1 MEDDFKDYARS
12 LTVFFM
18 GIGFLL
24 AFVGFYFTEVIFYIA
39 IGWECATVLIMILM
53 QESVHE
59 WFVLKK
65 KLRLARKE
73 NKKLDGSRHRVVGEE
88 TSVIE
93 NSKPQKSNTTE
104 NKSIL

>member
-18 GIGFLL
+18 GVGFVL
-24 AFVGFYFTEVIFYIA
+24 AFIGFYFTEIVFYIA
-39 IGWECATVLIMILM
+39 IGWECATVLIMVLM
-53 QESVHE
+53 QESIHE

-73 NKKLDGSRHRVVGEE
+73 NRKLMTDGSRHREVEG
-88 TSVIE
+88 
-93 NSKPQKSNTTE
+93 KPASLKKANPE
-104 NKSIL
+104 AE